1 MLITAPITPLAGTRV
16 ALILQLLGWA
26 IAAVSAIGAVA
37 RKARESTPQLTSVSG
52 TTRKYRP
59 RDAVT
64 ATGRPC
70 RELRCPR

>member
-1 MLITAPITPLAGTRV
+1 MLITAPITPLAGTRL
-16 ALILQLLGWA
+16 ALIMQLLGGA
-26 IAAVSAIGAVA
+26 IAALSAEQSLAKRSRA
-37 RKARESTPQLTSVSG
+37 RRRLTSVSG